1 MSRFVLDSNNLWL
14 VGNSD
19 GTISVLDGPDVADV
33 NPKDV
38 TGDVSQWQQTARIG
52 TNTASTHQE
61 LEVFGVVFSGQKLEE
76 LRKNTY
82 DDQVTVTREGF
93 MIQWLNPS
101 GGDKGPKEGNPYR
114 RLNDLFDWSKHGVE
128 VPTPVATE
136 WDRYQLGT
144 GELMAEGSG
153 LVNLAKVIEELE
165 MENQTLRDEKD
176 LEISE
181 LNKKLAEGKGGGGG
195 DDNKSA
201 ADKDKEI
208 AVKDEQIRVLK
219 EALKLF
225 L

>member
-19 GTISVLDGPDVADV
+19 GTIAVLDGPDVADL

-38 TGDVSQWQQTARIG
+38 TGDVSKWQLMARIG
-52 TNTASTHQE
+52 TNSASTHQD
-61 LEVFGVVFSGQKLEE
+61 LEVFGVVFGGQKLEE

-93 MIQWLNPS
+93 MIRWLNPS
-101 GGDKGPKEGNPYR
+101 GSKGPKEGNPYR

-144 GELMAEGSG
+144 GKLMAEGSG

-176 LEISE
+176 LEIRE
-181 LNKKLAEGKGGGGG
+181 LNKKLVEGKGDGGG
-195 DDNKSA
+195 DNKSA

>member
-19 GTISVLDGPDVADV
+19 GTIAILDGSDVVDH

-38 TGDVSQWQQTARIG
+38 TGDVSQWQQMAQIG
-52 TNTASTHQE
+52 TNSASTHQE

-82 DDQVTVTREGF
+82 DDQVTVTKEGF
-93 MIQWLNPS
+93 MIQCARWLNPS

-114 RLNDLFDWSKHGVE
+114 RLNNLFDWSKHGVE
-128 VPTPVATE
+128 VAIPIATE
-136 WDRYQLGT
+136 WDWYQLGT
-144 GELMAEGSG
+144 RELMVESSG

-176 LEISE
+176 LEIRE
-181 LNKKLAEGKGGGGG
+181 LNKKLVEGKGGG
-195 DDNKSA
+195 DDDKSA
-201 ADKDKEI
+201 ADKNKEI
-208 AVKDEQIRVLK
+208 AVKDQ
-219 EALKLF
+219 
-225 L
+225 

>member
-38 TGDVSQWQQTARIG
+38 TGEVSQWQQMARIG
-52 TNTASTHQE
+52 TNSASTTHQE
-61 LEVFGVVFSGQKLEE
+61 LEVYGVVLSGQKLEE

-82 DDQVTVTREGF
+82 DDQVTVNREGF

-101 GGDKGPKEGNPYR
+101 GGNPYR

-153 LVNLAKVIEELE
+153 LANLAKVIEELE
-165 MENQTLRDEKD
+165 VENQTLRDEKD
-176 LEISE
+176 LEITE
-181 LNKKLAEGKGGGGG
+181 LNKKLAEGKAGGGGG
-195 DDNKSA
+195 DDKSA
-201 ADKDKEI
+201 ADKDKEM